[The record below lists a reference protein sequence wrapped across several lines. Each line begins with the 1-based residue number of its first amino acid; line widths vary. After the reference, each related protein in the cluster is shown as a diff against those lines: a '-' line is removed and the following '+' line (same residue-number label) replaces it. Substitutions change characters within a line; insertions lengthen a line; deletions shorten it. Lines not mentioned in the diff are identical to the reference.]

1 MNVLIPI
8 IMLVVVLFFVVIA
21 AMLMGMLRLVVALG
35 IRVVRIA

>member
-21 AMLMGMLRLVVALG
+21 AMLMCMLRLVVALG